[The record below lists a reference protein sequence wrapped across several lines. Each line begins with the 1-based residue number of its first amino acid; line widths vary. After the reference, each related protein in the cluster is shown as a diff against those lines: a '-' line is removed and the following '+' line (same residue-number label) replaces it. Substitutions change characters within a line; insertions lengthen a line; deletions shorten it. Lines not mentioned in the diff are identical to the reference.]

1 MSDLPPP
8 RPPSGGLAPLEGA
21 WWLKAAW
28 KFFRAQPMRWLGITA
43 AFFLALQ
50 LLANLPGV
58 AGIFLFFLKP
68 ILAVGFLAAAWHQE
82 KGEAP
87 ALQHLLLGFKSNW
100 RALLPLGLFY
110 LVTAVVAVSLASAI
124 SGVSVERLMESS
136 GKTIT
141 PQVMKEIQPFM
152 LWTIFLML
160 PTTLALWFAPA
171 LIVFDD
177 LKVGQALATSLKACL
192 RNAGLLVIYGIA
204 VIGVVLTL
212 VFLMAIVGT
221 LVPALSM
228 VAALA
233 ALLPLTA
240 VILISDYVGFRR
252 VFHGDQPL
260 RLPEP
265 PSRKS

>member
-1 MSDLPPP
+1 MSELPPP
-8 RPPSGGLAPLEGA
+8 RPPSGGLAPIEGA

-28 KFFRAQPMRWLGITA
+28 KFFRAEPMRWLGITA

-50 LLANLPGV
+50 LLTKLPGV

-87 ALQHLLLGFKSNW
+87 ALQHLFLGFKSNW

-124 SGVSVERLMESS
+124 SGVSLEQLTQSAE
-136 GKTIT
+136 KTIS
-141 PQVMKEIQPFM
+141 PQLMREIQPFM

-177 LKVGQALATSLKACL
+177 LSVGQALATSLKACL
-192 RNAGLLVIYGIA
+192 RNASLLVIYGIA
-204 VIGVVLTL
+204 VIGIVLILTFT
-212 VFLMAIVGT
+212 VAAIST
-221 LVPALSM
+221 LVPALSLI
-228 VAALA
+228 AALA
-233 ALLPLTA
+233 LFLPLTA

-265 PSRKS
+265 PSRK

>member
-8 RPPSGGLAPLEGA
+8 RPPSGGLTPIEGA

-50 LLANLPGV
+50 LLSSLPGV

-68 ILAVGFLAAAWHQE
+68 ILAVGFLGAAWHQE
-82 KGEAP
+82 KGETP

-110 LVTAVVAVSLASAI
+110 LVSAVVAVSLASAI
-124 SGVSVERLMESS
+124 SGVSVDRLMEAS
-136 GKTIT
+136 GGKQVT
-141 PQVMKEIQPFM
+141 PQMLKEIQPFM

-160 PTTLALWFAPA
+160 PTILALWFAPA

-177 LKVGQALATSLKACL
+177 LNVGQALAVSLKACL
-192 RNAGLLVIYGIA
+192 RNAGLLIVYGIA
-204 VIGVVLTL
+204 VIGIMLI
-212 VFLMAIVGT
+212 FAFIIAIVGAI
-221 LVPALSM
+221 VPAVSM
-228 VAALA
+228 IVVL
-233 ALLPLTA
+233 ALLLPFTA
-240 VILISDYVGFRR
+240 VILISDYVGYRR
-252 VFHGDQPL
+252 VFHSDQPL

-265 PSRKS
+265 PRSE